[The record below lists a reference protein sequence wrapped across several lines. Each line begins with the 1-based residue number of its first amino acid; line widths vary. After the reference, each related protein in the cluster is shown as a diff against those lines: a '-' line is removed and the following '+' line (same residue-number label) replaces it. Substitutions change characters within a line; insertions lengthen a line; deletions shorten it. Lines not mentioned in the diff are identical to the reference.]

1 MGTRERRERSDQIDG
16 ELITLFHDALSRLDI
31 TENNI
36 ALTAVG
42 GYGRGELSPGSDLD
56 ILLLHAGLSPEK
68 LKEFVNA
75 FLYPLWS
82 TNRKVDYSLRTKSET
97 LTAAQDDIKVA
108 LGLLDIR
115 HICGNANLTDD
126 VAASALEQWQ
136 KEYKKNLP
144 KLRTSL
150 EERHER
156 AGELAY
162 LLEPDLK
169 EARGGLRDINSLRA
183 LARLDVIEV
192 ALDRVAAAESIL
204 MNVRDALH
212 ETSQRERDQLL
223 FTEQDKVAALL
234 NYADADVLML
244 EVAKS
249 ARAVDYTASR
259 TWDRID
265 RLERLERLERRSI
278 FKRSRPVG
286 VAKGLVAFDGE
297 LAIDEAYEIES
308 DPALGLRAAAIAAQR
323 GLHLTV
329 DACVDMASQLS
340 DLPTPWPRQSREDLV
355 TLIGAGEHMI
365 ETFEAL
371 DQEGL
376 IARWIPEW
384 SHVRFLPQRNVLHRH
399 TVDRH
404 MLETAFRAVAL
415 TRKVHRP
422 DLLLI
427 AALFHDIG
435 KGFPNKDHSDYGE
448 VLIQP
453 LARRMGFDEEDV
465 ETLAL
470 MVKHHLL
477 LSAVATRRDLDD
489 PQTIAFVLAFIKDA
503 QTLELLHALSIA
515 DGEATGTTAWSK
527 WKAGLVQD
535 LVNRCLAAM
544 SGIAP
549 APQLELTPEQVE
561 MAESGEL
568 RVLLTKRDENFVIEI
583 ISPDR
588 TGLLS
593 MVAAVLSIS
602 RLDVRSARTRTI
614 GSSAVMTWLVAL
626 DAYAPEPTQ
635 EGLHSLLS
643 KALDREIDINKRIEE
658 RINNYRKYPGIPTAP
673 PVVIATN
680 DLATNATVVEVR
692 THDKPGVLF
701 NVSRTISK
709 FGVDIRGAIVATL
722 GAEAFDTLYVTDLQG
737 NALSEEKAKIL
748 ANQVEN
754 YLLTL

>member
-265 RLERLERLERRSI
+265 RLERLERRSI
-278 FKRSRPVG
+278 FKKSRPVG

>member
-1 MGTRERRERSDQIDG
+1 M
-16 ELITLFHDALSRLDI
+16 
-31 TENNI
+31 
-36 ALTAVG
+36 
-42 GYGRGELSPGSDLD
+42 
-56 ILLLHAGLSPEK
+56 
-68 LKEFVNA
+68 
-75 FLYPLWS
+75 
-82 TNRKVDYSLRTKSET
+82 
-97 LTAAQDDIKVA
+97 
-108 LGLLDIR
+108 
-115 HICGNANLTDD
+115 
-126 VAASALEQWQ
+126 
-136 KEYKKNLP
+136 
-144 KLRTSL
+144 
-150 EERHER
+150 
-156 AGELAY
+156 
-162 LLEPDLK
+162 
-169 EARGGLRDINSLRA
+169 RA
-183 LARLDVIEV
+183 LAKLDLIDV
-192 ALDRVAAAESIL
+192 ALDRVAAAESVL

-212 ETSQRERDQLL
+212 ESSKRDRDQLL
-223 FTEQDKVAALL
+223 FTEQDKVATLL
-234 NYADADVLML
+234 KYADADVLML
-244 EVAKS
+244 DVAKS

-259 TWDRID
+259 TWDRI
-265 RLERLERLERRSI
+265 ERLSKRNL
-278 FKRSRPVG
+278 FKRSRPIG
-286 VAKGLVAFDGE
+286 VAKGLVSFDGE
-297 LAIDEAYEIES
+297 LAIDEGYEIES
-308 DPALGLRAAAIAAQR
+308 DSALGLRAAAIAAQN

-329 DACVDMASQLS
+329 DACIDMATRIQ
-340 DLPTPWPRQSREDLV
+340 DLPTPWPRQTREDLV

-376 IARWIPEW
+376 IGRWIPEW

-404 MLETAFRAVAL
+404 MLETAFRAAAL

-435 KGFPNKDHSDYGE
+435 KGFPNKDHSEYGE

-453 LARRMGFDEEDV
+453 LARRMGFDDEDV
-465 ETLAL
+465 ATLAL
-470 MVKHHLL
+470 MIKHHLL

-489 PQTIAFVLAFIKDA
+489 PQTILFVLSHIKDA
-503 QTLELLHALSIA
+503 ETLELLHALSIA

-544 SGIAP
+544 AGIAP
-549 APQLELTPEQVE
+549 APQLELTEEQI
-561 MAESGEL
+561 AIAQSGEL
-568 RVLLTKRDENFVIEI
+568 TISLHPRDENYVIEI

-593 MVAAVLSIS
+593 IVAAVLSIS

-626 DAYAPEPTQ
+626 DAFAPVPTQ
-635 EGLHSLLS
+635 EGLHALLS

-658 RINNYRKYPGIPTAP
+658 RISNYRKYPGIPTPP
-673 PVVIATN
+673 PVVTATN

-709 FGVDIRGAIVATL
+709 FGVDIRAAIVATL
-722 GAEAFDTLYVTDLQG
+722 GAEAFDTIYITDLQG

>member
-265 RLERLERLERRSI
+265 RLERLERRSI

>member
-1 MGTRERRERSDQIDG
+1 MSTRERRERSDKVDE
-16 ELITLFHDALSRLDI
+16 ELTSLFHGALSQLGISERSA
-31 TENNI
+31 
-36 ALTAVG
+36 ALAAVG

-56 ILLLHAGLSPEK
+56 LLILHAGLTPED
-68 LKEFVNA
+68 LKDFVNA

-82 TNRKVDYSLRTKSET
+82 TNKKIDYSLRTKSET
-97 LTAAQDDIKVA
+97 LSAAEDDIKVA
-108 LGLLDIR
+108 LGLLDLR
-115 HICGNANLTDD
+115 HVAGNSDLTEE
-126 VAASALEQWQ
+126 VATASLEQWR

-144 KLRTSL
+144 KLRASL
-150 EERHER
+150 DERHDR

-183 LARLDVIEV
+183 LAKLDLIDV
-192 ALDRVAAAESIL
+192 ALDRVAAAESVL

-212 ETSQRERDQLL
+212 ESSKRDRDQLL
-223 FTEQDKVAALL
+223 FTEQDKVATLL
-234 NYADADVLML
+234 KYADADVLML
-244 EVAKS
+244 DVAKS

-259 TWDRID
+259 TWDRI
-265 RLERLERLERRSI
+265 ERLSKRNL
-278 FKRSRPVG
+278 FKRSRPIG
-286 VAKGLVAFDGE
+286 VAKGLVSFDGE
-297 LAIDEAYEIES
+297 LAIDEGYEIES
-308 DPALGLRAAAIAAQR
+308 DSALGLRAAAIAAQN

-329 DACVDMASQLS
+329 DACIDMATRIQ
-340 DLPTPWPRQSREDLV
+340 DLPTPWPRQTREDLV

-376 IARWIPEW
+376 IGRWIPEW

-399 TVDRH
+399 TVDRP
-404 MLETAFRAVAL
+404 MLETAFRAAAL

-435 KGFPNKDHSDYGE
+435 KGFPNKDHSEYGE

-453 LARRMGFDEEDV
+453 LARRMGFDDEDV
-465 ETLAL
+465 ATLAL
-470 MVKHHLL
+470 MIKHHLL

-489 PQTIAFVLAFIKDA
+489 PQTILFVLSHIQDA
-503 QTLELLHALSIA
+503 ETLELLHALSIA

-544 SGIAP
+544 AGIAP
-549 APQLELTPEQVE
+549 AHQLELTEEQI
-561 MAESGEL
+561 ASAQSGEL
-568 RVLLTKRDENFVIEI
+568 TISLHPRDENYVIEI

-593 MVAAVLSIS
+593 IVAAVLSIS

-626 DAYAPEPTQ
+626 DAFAPVPTQ
-635 EGLHSLLS
+635 EGLHALLS

-658 RINNYRKYPGIPTAP
+658 RISNYRKYPGIPTPP
-673 PVVIATN
+673 PVVTATN

-709 FGVDIRGAIVATL
+709 FGVDIRAAIVATL
-722 GAEAFDTLYVTDLQG
+722 GAEAFDTIYITDLQG

>member
-16 ELITLFHDALSRLDI
+16 ELSTLFHDALSRLDI

-97 LTAAQDDIKVA
+97 LTAAQDDLKVT

-126 VAASALEQWQ
+126 VASSALEQWQ

-144 KLRTSL
+144 KLRASL
-150 EERHER
+150 DERHER

-265 RLERLERLERRSI
+265 RLERLERRSI
-278 FKRSRPVG
+278 FKKSRPVG

-297 LAIDEAYEIES
+297 LAIDEGYEIES

-329 DACVDMASQLS
+329 DACVDMASQLR

-448 VLIQP
+448 ELIQP

-635 EGLHSLLS
+635 EGLHSLLA
-643 KALDREIDINKRIEE
+643 KAFDREIDINKRIEE

-709 FGVDIRGAIVATL
+709 FGVDIRAAIVATL

>member
-1 MGTRERRERSDQIDG
+1 MSTRERRERSDKVDE
-16 ELITLFHDALSRLDI
+16 ELTSLFHGALSQLGISERSA
-31 TENNI
+31 
-36 ALTAVG
+36 ALAAVG

-56 ILLLHAGLSPEK
+56 LLILHAGLTPED
-68 LKEFVNA
+68 LKDFVNA

-82 TNRKVDYSLRTKSET
+82 TNKKIDYSLRTKSET
-97 LTAAQDDIKVA
+97 LSAAEDDIKVA
-108 LGLLDIR
+108 LGLLDLR
-115 HICGNANLTDD
+115 HVAGNSDLTEE
-126 VAASALEQWQ
+126 VATASLEQWR

-144 KLRTSL
+144 KLRASL
-150 EERHER
+150 DERHDR

-183 LARLDVIEV
+183 LAKLDLIDV
-192 ALDRVAAAESIL
+192 ALDRVAAAESVL

-212 ETSQRERDQLL
+212 ESSKRDRDQLL
-223 FTEQDKVAALL
+223 FTEQDKVATLL
-234 NYADADVLML
+234 KYADADVLML
-244 EVAKS
+244 DVAKS

-259 TWDRID
+259 TWDRI
-265 RLERLERLERRSI
+265 ERLSKRNL
-278 FKRSRPVG
+278 FKRSRPIG
-286 VAKGLVAFDGE
+286 VAKGLVSFDGE
-297 LAIDEAYEIES
+297 LAIDEGYEIES
-308 DPALGLRAAAIAAQR
+308 DSALGLRAAAIAAQNA
-323 GLHLTV
+323 LHLTV
-329 DACVDMASQLS
+329 DACIDMATRIQ
-340 DLPTPWPRQSREDLV
+340 DLPTPWPRQTREDLV

-376 IARWIPEW
+376 IGRWIPEW

-404 MLETAFRAVAL
+404 MLETAFRAAAL

-435 KGFPNKDHSDYGE
+435 KGFPNKDHSEYGE

-453 LARRMGFDEEDV
+453 LARRMGFDDEDV
-465 ETLAL
+465 ATLAL
-470 MVKHHLL
+470 MIKHHLL

-489 PQTIAFVLAFIKDA
+489 PQTILFVLSHIQDA
-503 QTLELLHALSIA
+503 ETLELLHALSIA

-544 SGIAP
+544 AGIAP
-549 APQLELTPEQVE
+549 APQLELTEEQI
-561 MAESGEL
+561 AIAQSGEL
-568 RVLLTKRDENFVIEI
+568 TISLHPRDENYVIEI

-593 MVAAVLSIS
+593 IVAAVLSIS

-626 DAYAPEPTQ
+626 DAFAPVPTQ
-635 EGLHSLLS
+635 EGLHALLS

-658 RINNYRKYPGIPTAP
+658 RISNYRKYPGIPTPP
-673 PVVIATN
+673 PVVTATN

-709 FGVDIRGAIVATL
+709 FGVDIRAAIVATL
-722 GAEAFDTLYVTDLQG
+722 GAEAFDTIYITDLQG

>member
-1 MGTRERRERSDQIDG
+1 MSTRERRERSDKVDE
-16 ELITLFHDALSRLDI
+16 ELTSLFHGALSQLGISERSA
-31 TENNI
+31 
-36 ALTAVG
+36 ALAAVG

-56 ILLLHAGLSPEK
+56 LLILHTGLTPED
-68 LKEFVNA
+68 LKDFVNA

-82 TNRKVDYSLRTKSET
+82 TNKKIDYSLRTKSET
-97 LTAAQDDIKVA
+97 LSAAEDDIKVA
-108 LGLLDIR
+108 LGLLDLR
-115 HICGNANLTDD
+115 HVAGNSDLTEE
-126 VAASALEQWQ
+126 VATASLEQWR

-144 KLRTSL
+144 KLRASL
-150 EERHER
+150 DERHDR

-183 LARLDVIEV
+183 LAKLDLIDV
-192 ALDRVAAAESIL
+192 ALDRVAAAESVL

-212 ETSQRERDQLL
+212 ESSKRDRDQLL
-223 FTEQDKVAALL
+223 FTEQDKVATLL
-234 NYADADVLML
+234 KYADADVLML
-244 EVAKS
+244 DVAKS

-259 TWDRID
+259 TWDRI
-265 RLERLERLERRSI
+265 ERLSKRNL
-278 FKRSRPVG
+278 FKRSRPIG
-286 VAKGLVAFDGE
+286 VAKGLVSFDGE
-297 LAIDEAYEIES
+297 LAIDEGYEIES
-308 DPALGLRAAAIAAQR
+308 DSALGLRAAAIAAQN

-329 DACVDMASQLS
+329 DACIDMATRIQ
-340 DLPTPWPRQSREDLV
+340 DLPTPWPRQTREDLV

-376 IARWIPEW
+376 IGRWIPEW

-404 MLETAFRAVAL
+404 MLETAFRAAAL

-435 KGFPNKDHSDYGE
+435 KGFPNKDHSEYGE

-453 LARRMGFDEEDV
+453 LARRMGFDDEDV
-465 ETLAL
+465 ATLAL
-470 MVKHHLL
+470 MIKHHLL

-489 PQTIAFVLAFIKDA
+489 PQTILFVLSHIQDA
-503 QTLELLHALSIA
+503 ETLELLHALSIA

-544 SGIAP
+544 AGIAP
-549 APQLELTPEQVE
+549 APQLELTEEQI
-561 MAESGEL
+561 AIAQSGEL
-568 RVLLTKRDENFVIEI
+568 TISLHPRDENYVIEI

-593 MVAAVLSIS
+593 IVAAVLSIS

-626 DAYAPEPTQ
+626 DAFAPVPTQ
-635 EGLHSLLS
+635 EGLHALLS

-658 RINNYRKYPGIPTAP
+658 RISNYRKYPGIPTPP
-673 PVVIATN
+673 PVVTATN

-709 FGVDIRGAIVATL
+709 FGVDIRAAIVATL
-722 GAEAFDTLYVTDLQG
+722 GAEAFDTIYITDLQG

>member
-1 MGTRERRERSDQIDG
+1 MSTRERRERSDKVDE
-16 ELITLFHDALSRLDI
+16 ELTSLFHGALSQLGISERSA
-31 TENNI
+31 
-36 ALTAVG
+36 ALAAVG

-56 ILLLHAGLSPEK
+56 LLILHTGLTPEN
-68 LKEFVNA
+68 LKDFVNA

-82 TNRKVDYSLRTKSET
+82 TNRKIDYSLRTKSET
-97 LTAAQDDIKVA
+97 LSAAEDDIKVA
-108 LGLLDIR
+108 LGLLDLR
-115 HICGNANLTDD
+115 HVAGNSDLAEE
-126 VAASALEQWQ
+126 VATASLEQWR

-144 KLRTSL
+144 KLRASL
-150 EERHER
+150 DERHNR

-183 LARLDVIEV
+183 LAKLDLIDV
-192 ALDRVAAAESIL
+192 ALDRVAAAESVL

-212 ETSQRERDQLL
+212 ESSKRDRDQLL
-223 FTEQDKVAALL
+223 FTEQDKVATLL
-234 NYADADVLML
+234 KYADADVLML
-244 EVAKS
+244 DVAKS

-259 TWDRID
+259 TWDRI
-265 RLERLERLERRSI
+265 ERLSKRNL
-278 FKRSRPVG
+278 FKRSRPIG
-286 VAKGLVAFDGE
+286 VAKGLVSFDGE
-297 LAIDEAYEIES
+297 LAIDEGYEIES
-308 DPALGLRAAAIAAQR
+308 DSALGLRAAAIAAQN

-329 DACVDMASQLS
+329 DACIDMATRIQ
-340 DLPTPWPRQSREDLV
+340 DLPTPWPRQTREDLV

-376 IARWIPEW
+376 IGRWIPEW

-404 MLETAFRAVAL
+404 MLETAFRAAAL

-435 KGFPNKDHSDYGE
+435 KGFPNKDHSEYGE

-453 LARRMGFDEEDV
+453 LARRMGFDAEDV
-465 ETLAL
+465 ATLAL
-470 MVKHHLL
+470 MIKHHLL

-489 PQTIAFVLAFIKDA
+489 PQTILFVLSHIKDA
-503 QTLELLHALSIA
+503 ETLELLHALSIA

-544 SGIAP
+544 AGIAP
-549 APQLELTPEQVE
+549 APQLELTEEQI
-561 MAESGEL
+561 AIAQSGEL
-568 RVLLTKRDENFVIEI
+568 TISLHPRDENYVIEI

-593 MVAAVLSIS
+593 IVAAVLSIS

-626 DAYAPEPTQ
+626 DAFAPVPTQ
-635 EGLHSLLS
+635 EGLHALLS

-658 RINNYRKYPGIPTAP
+658 RISNYRKYPGIPTPP
-673 PVVIATN
+673 PVVTATN

-709 FGVDIRGAIVATL
+709 FGVDIRAAIVATL
-722 GAEAFDTLYVTDLQG
+722 GAEAFDTIYITDLQG

>member
-16 ELITLFHDALSRLDI
+16 ELSTLFHDALSRLDI

-97 LTAAQDDIKVA
+97 LTAAQDDIKVT

-126 VAASALEQWQ
+126 VASSALEQWQ

-144 KLRTSL
+144 KLRASL
-150 EERHER
+150 DERHER

-234 NYADADVLML
+234 NYADADALML

-265 RLERLERLERRSI
+265 RLERLERRSI

-297 LAIDEAYEIES
+297 LAIDEGYEIES

-329 DACVDMASQLS
+329 DACVDMASQLR

-448 VLIQP
+448 ELIQP

-635 EGLHSLLS
+635 EGLHSLLA
-643 KALDREIDINKRIEE
+643 KAFDREIDINKRIEE

-709 FGVDIRGAIVATL
+709 FGVDIRAAIVATL

>member
-16 ELITLFHDALSRLDI
+16 ELSTLFHDALSRLDI

-97 LTAAQDDIKVA
+97 LTAAQDDIKVT

-126 VAASALEQWQ
+126 VASSALEQWQ

-144 KLRTSL
+144 KLRASL
-150 EERHER
+150 DERHER

-265 RLERLERLERRSI
+265 RLERRSI

-297 LAIDEAYEIES
+297 LAIDEGYEIES

-329 DACVDMASQLS
+329 DACVDMASQLR

-448 VLIQP
+448 ELIQP

-635 EGLHSLLS
+635 EGLHSLLA
-643 KALDREIDINKRIEE
+643 KAFDREIDINKRIEE

-709 FGVDIRGAIVATL
+709 FGVDIRAAIVATL

>member
-16 ELITLFHDALSRLDI
+16 ELSTLFHDALSRLDI

-97 LTAAQDDIKVA
+97 LTAAQDDIKVT

-126 VAASALEQWQ
+126 VASSALEQWQ

-144 KLRTSL
+144 KLRASL
-150 EERHER
+150 DERHER

-265 RLERLERLERRSI
+265 RLERLERRSI

-329 DACVDMASQLS
+329 DACVDMASQLR

-448 VLIQP
+448 ELIQP

-709 FGVDIRGAIVATL
+709 FGVDIRAAIVATL

>member
-265 RLERLERLERRSI
+265 RLERLERRSI

-297 LAIDEAYEIES
+297 LAIDEAYEIEY

-709 FGVDIRGAIVATL
+709 FGVDIRAAIVATL

>member
-16 ELITLFHDALSRLDI
+16 ELSTLFHDALSRLDI

-97 LTAAQDDIKVA
+97 LTAAQDDIKVT

-126 VAASALEQWQ
+126 VASSALEQWQ

-144 KLRTSL
+144 KLRASL
-150 EERHER
+150 DERHER

-265 RLERLERLERRSI
+265 RLERLERRSI

-329 DACVDMASQLS
+329 DACVDMASQLR

-448 VLIQP
+448 ELIQP

-635 EGLHSLLS
+635 EGLHSLLA
-643 KALDREIDINKRIEE
+643 KAFDREIDINKRIEE

-709 FGVDIRGAIVATL
+709 FGVDIRAAIVATL

>member
-1 MGTRERRERSDQIDG
+1 MSTRERRERSDKVDE
-16 ELITLFHDALSRLDI
+16 ELTSLFHGALSQLGISERSA
-31 TENNI
+31 
-36 ALTAVG
+36 ALAAVG

-56 ILLLHAGLSPEK
+56 LLILHTGLTPED

-82 TNRKVDYSLRTKSET
+82 TNKKIDYSLRTKSET
-97 LTAAQDDIKVA
+97 LSAAEDDIKVA
-108 LGLLDIR
+108 LGLLDLR
-115 HICGNANLTDD
+115 HVAGNSDLTEE
-126 VAASALEQWQ
+126 VATASLEQWR

-144 KLRTSL
+144 KLRASL
-150 EERHER
+150 DERHDR

-183 LARLDVIEV
+183 LAKLDLIDV
-192 ALDRVAAAESIL
+192 ALDRVAAAESVL

-212 ETSQRERDQLL
+212 ESSKRDRDQLL
-223 FTEQDKVAALL
+223 FTEQDKVATLL
-234 NYADADVLML
+234 KYADADVLML
-244 EVAKS
+244 DVAKS

-259 TWDRID
+259 TWDRI
-265 RLERLERLERRSI
+265 ERLSKRNL
-278 FKRSRPVG
+278 FKRSRPIG
-286 VAKGLVAFDGE
+286 VAKGLVSFDGE
-297 LAIDEAYEIES
+297 LAIDEGYEIES
-308 DPALGLRAAAIAAQR
+308 DSALGLRAAAIAAQN

-329 DACVDMASQLS
+329 DACIDMATRIQ
-340 DLPTPWPRQSREDLV
+340 DLPTPWPRQTREDLV

-376 IARWIPEW
+376 IGRWIPEW
-384 SHVRFLPQRNVLHRH
+384 SQVRFLPQRNVLHRH

-404 MLETAFRAVAL
+404 MLETAFRAAAL

-435 KGFPNKDHSDYGE
+435 KGFPNKDHSEYGE

-453 LARRMGFDEEDV
+453 LARRMGFDDEDV
-465 ETLAL
+465 ATLAL
-470 MVKHHLL
+470 MIKHHLL

-489 PQTIAFVLAFIKDA
+489 PQTILFVLSHIKDA
-503 QTLELLHALSIA
+503 ETLELLHALSIA

-544 SGIAP
+544 AGIAP
-549 APQLELTPEQVE
+549 APQLELTEEQI
-561 MAESGEL
+561 AIAQSGEL
-568 RVLLTKRDENFVIEI
+568 TISLHPRDENYVIEI

-593 MVAAVLSIS
+593 IVAAVLSIS

-626 DAYAPEPTQ
+626 DAFAPVPTQ
-635 EGLHSLLS
+635 EGLHALLS

-658 RINNYRKYPGIPTAP
+658 RISNYRKYPGIPTPP
-673 PVVIATN
+673 PVVTATN

-709 FGVDIRGAIVATL
+709 FGVDIRAAIVATL
-722 GAEAFDTLYVTDLQG
+722 GAEAFDTIYITDLQG

>member
-265 RLERLERLERRSI
+265 RLERLERRSI

-427 AALFHDIG
+427 AALFHDNG

-709 FGVDIRGAIVATL
+709 FGVDIRAAIVATL

>member
-16 ELITLFHDALSRLDI
+16 ELSTLFHDALSRLDI

-97 LTAAQDDIKVA
+97 LTAAQDDIKVT

-126 VAASALEQWQ
+126 VASSALEQWQ

-144 KLRTSL
+144 KLRASL
-150 EERHER
+150 DERHER

-265 RLERLERLERRSI
+265 RLDRLERRSI

-329 DACVDMASQLS
+329 DACVDMASQLR

-448 VLIQP
+448 ELIQP

-602 RLDVRSARTRTI
+602 RLDVRSARTRTM

-635 EGLHSLLS
+635 EGLHSLLA
-643 KALDREIDINKRIEE
+643 KAFDREIDINKRIEE

-709 FGVDIRGAIVATL
+709 FGVDIRAAIVATL

>member
-265 RLERLERLERRSI
+265 RLERLERRSI

-709 FGVDIRGAIVATL
+709 FGVDIRAAIVATL